1 MENGKRS
8 GKGNENRAAQAG
20 RNANGAAPDRKA
32 TQSGGEKS
40 RGMMRMDGKET
51 VLLVNFQDP
60 ILLAQVK
67 QALVPLNLT
76 MRTVEPAEYGQ
87 TIGWLAEGKTDQ
99 AVQGL
104 TGISGVPGMSVMSG
118 EMFQTEG
125 LPFPGAEIG
134 APAGGVPAKETLAG
148 EMLVFAGVSGGRL
161 DEVLAALREKKLRIP
176 YKAVMTAMNRNWT
189 VRQLHREIRAEH
201 EAMTGRKT
209 GK

>member
-1 MENGKRS
+1 MMENGKRS
-8 GKGNENRAAQAG
+8 
-20 RNANGAAPDRKA
+20 
-32 TQSGGEKS
+32 
-40 RGMMRMDGKET
+40 GKET

-76 MRTVEPAEYGQ
+76 MRTVEPAEYGR
-87 TIGWLAEGKTDQ
+87 TIGWLAEGRKDQ
-99 AVQGL
+99 DVQGPA
-104 TGISGVPGMSVMSG
+104 GIPGMPGMSVMSG

-134 APAGGVPAKETLAG
+134 LSAGGVPAEETLAG

-161 DEVLAALREKKLRIP
+161 DEVLAALREKKIRIP